1 MSDQQWII
9 WLVFLVLSY
18 KLVKW
23 QEEMDHQPPFTPPP
37 SEPKKAV
44 QPSKKPTINR
54 AEDDPLIIPPN
65 ISYHPPR
72 VQTLIRL
79 MWSDLNQLI
88 KFKNEVDYYDTER
101 WHKKKDLIE
110 ALSFTTY
117 HQFKGFLRRWKGDF
131 SAWPKWEKYLEEW
144 ESLT

>member
-1 MSDQQWII
+1 MSDTQWI
-9 WLVFLVLSY
+9 LLLVLLVVIY
-18 KLVKW
+18 KLVRW
-23 QEEMDHQPPFTPPP
+23 QAEVDHYQPPTP

-65 ISYHPPR
+65 LSDHPPR

-79 MWSDLNQLI
+79 MWSDLNRMI

-110 ALSFTTY
+110 ALSFTTH
-117 HQFKGFLRRWKGDF
+117 HQFKDFLRRWKGDF
-131 SAWPKWEKYLEEW
+131 SAWPEWEKYLEEW